1 MGLLLR
7 GHEGDVAITE
17 GTPDRATDAR
27 REAFVR
33 HLEASLD
40 RSYALASVILGDRA
54 EAEEATHDAVC
65 AAWRGIGG
73 LKDPERVEAWF
84 ARILVNACRDR
95 LRRRKVRPIA
105 VALQTEYQRHA
116 ATDDA
121 FDRLATDDALGQ
133 ALRRLSPDHRAV
145 VALRFWADLPI
156 EEIADRTGDRAGTI
170 KSRLH
175 YAISNL
181 RAAWDR
187 DADDRRAA
195 R

>member
-7 GHEGDVAITE
+7 GLVGDVAITE
-17 GTPDRATDAR
+17 GTRDAAADAR
-27 REAFVR
+27 RDAFVR

-40 RSYALASVILGDRA
+40 RSYALAAVILGDRA

-65 AAWRGIGG
+65 AAWRGLNG

-95 LRRRKVRPIA
+95 LRRRRVRPTGVPLDGDWPVAA
-105 VALQTEYQRHA
+105 VTE
-116 ATDDA
+116 DA

-145 VALRFWADLPI
+145 VLLRFWADLPI
-156 EEIADRTGDRAGTI
+156 EEIAARTGDRVGTV

-181 RAAWDR
+181 RVAWDR
-187 DADDRRAA
+187 DGDGRRAG